1 MLHTETSHLI
11 YTANHV
17 NSFYIKWNTGLDSV
31 NEDFYLDEKF
41 NTRLI
46 LLHSV
51 FFFHDQGAPKLIA
64 KSRKLIISNYRLFVN
79 VVCQK
84 KYRVCK
90 FDRKIITIRIIFLK
104 AAEHFAY

>member
-1 MLHTETSHLI
+1 MKRNTE
-11 YTANHV
+11 
-17 NSFYIKWNTGLDSV
+17 LDSV

-41 NTRLI
+41 NTKLI

-51 FFFHDQGAPKLIA
+51 FFPDDQGAPKLIA
-64 KSRKLIISNYRLFVN
+64 KSRKLIISNYRLFVY

-90 FDRKIITIRIIFLK
+90 FNRKIIIVRIIFLK